1 MVGIQ
6 QLVRRYLQTANETDF
21 FNIAGRSPQVFG
33 RLVVDDE
40 NLSLETKLRQ
50 RLRKRL
56 CLVIREGKGIDDIE
70 LVFFQLESK
79 SGTES
84 SAEHFLWKV
93 VLVISRLR
101 AEDRTALPP
110 QRIPDFADT

>member
-1 MVGIQ
+1 
-6 QLVRRYLQTANETDF
+6 
-21 FNIAGRSPQVFG
+21 
-33 RLVVDDE
+33 
-40 NLSLETKLRQ
+40 
-50 RLRKRL
+50 
-56 CLVIREGKGIDDIE
+56 VIREGEGIDDIE

-93 VLVISRLR
+93 VLIISRLR

-110 QRIPDFADT
+110 QRIPDFADTGATGSFLPPGLLSTSGNVLAGFRLVRAGALACEVLLHGVVEQTFVHRSAEYFV